1 MASNILHAISRDDA
15 AAAGRKRFFTGIP
28 CNFGH
33 VAERYVIGGRCVEC
47 MRIKNAQYRDANGE
61 RIKACRSDRYRNN
74 AREIC
79 KYGAA
84 WRRNNREKCSDIK
97 RRWVAKNISAVRE
110 NDAKYRR
117 ERYATNNEFRCIQ
130 SLRARFLIAL
140 RAEKITKRGSFSKS
154 LGYSMSELV
163 AHIERQFTKGM
174 SWDNHGEWH
183 IDHITPIS
191 VLVRDGITDPAVVNC
206 LSNLRPL
213 WAKENIS
220 KGSRRTS
227 LI

>member
-1 MASNILHAISRDDA
+1 MASMILHAISRDDA
-15 AAAGRKRFFTGIP
+15 ASAGLKRFFTGVP
-28 CNFGH
+28 CKFGH
-33 VAERYVIGGRCVEC
+33 IAERYVSGGRCVEC
-47 MRIKNAQYRDANGE
+47 MRIKNSQYRDRNSE
-61 RIKACRSDRYRNN
+61 LIKACRYDRYRKN
-74 AREIC
+74 ASEIC
-79 KYGAA
+79 EYNAI
-84 WRRNNREKCSDIK
+84 WRRNNPEKCSEIK
-97 RRWVAKNISAVRE
+97 RRWMSKNISAVRG

-117 ERYATNNEFRCIQ
+117 DRYATNNEFRCIQ
-130 SLRARFLIAL
+130 SLRARFLTAL

-154 LGYSMSELV
+154 LGYSMAELV
-163 AHIERQFTKGM
+163 KHIERQFMEGM

-191 VLVRDGITDPAVVNC
+191 VLVRDGITDPAIVNC

-220 KGSRRTS
+220 KGSKRTS